1 VRPEVGRPAAGS
13 GCSWKK
19 KKQRL
24 AKESESSR
32 LELLK
37 WLRREFL
44 P

>member
-1 VRPEVGRPAAGS
+1 VRPAAGS

-24 AKESESSR
+24 EKERESSR

-37 WLRREFL
+37 WLRRELL